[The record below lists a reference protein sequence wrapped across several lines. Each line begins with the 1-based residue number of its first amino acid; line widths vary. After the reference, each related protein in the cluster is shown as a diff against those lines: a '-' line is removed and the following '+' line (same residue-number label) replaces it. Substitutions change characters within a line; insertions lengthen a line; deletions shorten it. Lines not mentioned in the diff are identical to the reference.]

1 MNSYQF
7 GSVNYYLNYFNWN
20 FERYFKFL
28 IPLLIIFLIL
38 LLIKISLYR
47 HITFL
52 KEKFSWPILD
62 FWEKLIKSFGNFYLF
77 LISLYWSFT
86 FMNSVF
92 AFEIEVKRF
101 ALVLIIF
108 YSVLII
114 QKFTGEFINFALK
127 LNSRDETTDKSFIY
141 LIKIFLTVVL
151 WLVAIVF
158 IFKIFN
164 YNVNTLLGGL
174 GVVSL
179 IVGFSLQ
186 NILADFMAFF
196 SIISDKPFEV
206 GDFIRANTEE
216 SGTILK
222 IGLKNTRIRTLKGD
236 ELILSN
242 KDLLDRPLHNYGRMK
257 SRRVDFKIGVEYQT
271 PSKKLRKIPKIVEK
285 IVDNMESAKL
295 LRVRFNEIGDSA
307 LIFEIV
313 YKVLTSDYQT
323 YVKIQ
328 EEINY
333 QLIETFEKEK
343 IGFAYPTQT
352 IFLNAKQGK

>member
-7 GSVNYYLNYFNWN
+7 GSFNYYLNYFNWN

-28 IPLLIIFLIL
+28 IPLLVIFLIL
-38 LLIKISLYR
+38 LIIKIGLYR
-47 HITFL
+47 HIAFL
-52 KEKFSWPILD
+52 KSKFNWPILN
-62 FWEKLIKSFGNFYLF
+62 FWEKLVKSFGNFYL
-77 LISLYWSFT
+77 LLLSLYWSFS
-86 FMNSVF
+86 FMSSVF
-92 AFEIEVKRF
+92 AFEIEIKRIT
-101 ALVLIIF
+101 LVFIIF
-108 YSVLII
+108 YSVFIV
-114 QKFTGEFINFALK
+114 QKFTGEFIYLAFQ
-127 LNSRDETTDKSFIY
+127 LNNKDDEVDKSFIY
-141 LIKIFLTVVL
+141 LLKIFLNVVF
-151 WLVAIVF
+151 WLIAIILTF
-158 IFKIFN
+158 QIFN

-242 KDLLDRPLHNYGRMK
+242 KELLDRPLHNYGRMK
-257 SRRVDFKIGVEYQT
+257 KRRVDFKIGVEYQT
-271 PSKKLRKIPKIVEK
+271 SAKKLRKIPKIVEG
-285 IVDNMESAKL
+285 IISEIDSTKL

-313 YKVLTSDYQT
+313 YQVLTSDYQT

-352 IFLNAKQGK
+352 VFLNSNQGK